1 MVGWVEVRGMM
12 DGEVGVIIARAGD
25 RRPAVCGGICKR
37 LTDREERRH
46 FRLMPE

>member
-25 RRPAVCGGICKR
+25 RRPAVWRNMQKDHR
-37 LTDREERRH
+37 QR
-46 FRLMPE
+46 